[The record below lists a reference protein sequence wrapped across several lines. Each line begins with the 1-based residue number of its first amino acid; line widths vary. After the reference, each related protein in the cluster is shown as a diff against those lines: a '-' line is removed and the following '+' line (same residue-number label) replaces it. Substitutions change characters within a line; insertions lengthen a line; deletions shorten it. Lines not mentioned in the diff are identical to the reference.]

1 MDKSCRAFVM
11 ATVVAVVAAVP
22 ALAADKLPALGVD
35 STRTSISGLS
45 SGAFMSVQY
54 DVAFS
59 ASTIG
64 VGVVAGGPYNCA
76 WVNFGGIN
84 TCMQGSPSPQASY
97 DAAVGFAMQGQ
108 IDPVENLARG
118 RVYVF
123 SGTNDSVVKPSAAKT
138 TAEFFK
144 AAKVDPAALRFDS
157 TVPAGHAFL
166 SPSFG
171 NICATN
177 AAPYVNQCAGT
188 DGAPYDQ
195 PGVVLSHIYG
205 KLAAKATTLSS
216 QPVAFDQGEF
226 TSAMAGMADTG
237 YVYVPAACQGSGA
250 AKCAVHVVFHG
261 CQQGASVVGDD
272 VYAKTGYNQ
281 WADSNNIVVLYPQ
294 VSPTTIPLNP
304 QGCWDWW
311 GYSGLN
317 FQVKSAP
324 QLSAVK
330 AMVDRLTSGR

>member
-1 MDKSCRAFVM
+1 MFRSYRVILLALS
-11 ATVVAVVAAVP
+11 AALVAPP
-22 ALAADKLPALGVD
+22 ALAADKLPALGADQAKV
-35 STRTSISGLS
+35 SISGLS
-45 SGAFMSVQY
+45 SGAFMAVQY

-59 ASTIG
+59 ASTVG

-76 WVNFGGIN
+76 WVNMGGIT
-84 TCMQGSPSPQASY
+84 TCMQGSPSPEASY
-97 DAAVGFAMQGQ
+97 DAAVGFATTGQ
-108 IDPVENLARG
+108 IDPVANLARG

-123 SGTNDSVVKPSAAKT
+123 GGTQDSVVKLSAT
-138 TAEFFK
+138 TATAQFFQK
-144 AAKVDPAALRFDS
+144 AGVPADALRFDNGLA
-157 TVPAGHAFL
+157 AGHAFI

-195 PGVVLSHIYG
+195 PGTILSHIYG
-205 KLAAKATTLSS
+205 ALKAKATALSA
-216 QPVAFDQGEF
+216 QPVAFDQSEF
-226 TSAMAGMADTG
+226 ASALSGMATTG
-237 YVYVPAACQGSGA
+237 YVYVPAACRTGGA
-250 AKCAVHVVFHG
+250 GKCAVHVVFHG

-272 VYAKTGYNQ
+272 VYAKAGYNQ
-281 WADSNNIVVLYPQ
+281 WADANNIIVLYPQ
-294 VSPTTIPLNP
+294 VSPTTVPFNL

-330 AMVDRLTSGR
+330 AMVDRLTKAP